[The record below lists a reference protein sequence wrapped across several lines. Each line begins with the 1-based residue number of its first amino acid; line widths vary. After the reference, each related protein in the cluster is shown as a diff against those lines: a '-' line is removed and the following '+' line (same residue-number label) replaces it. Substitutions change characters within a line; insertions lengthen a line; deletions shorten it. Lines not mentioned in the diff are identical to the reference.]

1 MTKTGDLMQYKTKTG
16 NVHRLLKASVLAAAI
31 AMVSPVLAASPA
43 EEPTWKINMKE
54 AEIRQLIEQV
64 ADITGD
70 SFVVDPRVK
79 GKVTV
84 ISDTNMNQQAI
95 LQMFESVLKVHNFS
109 SVRTGSMVKI
119 VPTQGAKQ
127 DSVPLEAPDG
137 ASDKIITQVI
147 PVTYA
152 SATELVPILRPLIPQ
167 YGHLAAVTSSNA
179 LIISDHS
186 VNVQRMVDIVKRID
200 KDSDEEVQVVQ
211 LKNAWVGDL
220 VKVLEQVTG
229 AAAKGG
235 AQPGGSPGGVSSRVR
250 VIADERANRLII
262 KGEKSARQKIQV
274 LVADLDRPTEHS
286 VSTSVMYLKY
296 ADAVQVA
303 EVLRGIITGQTGG
316 GMGGM
321 AGGFRGAGGMQG
333 GFGAS
338 GFGSTG
344 MGSSG
349 SSFGSSGFGSGG
361 FGSSGMGGS
370 SMGGTMGGFGDRQQG
385 GTSAPIQA
393 GNVTIQA
400 DDSLNALIVRA
411 GPSEMAEISK
421 LIKDLDIR
429 RAQVLIEAAIVEIRG
444 DSGEALGAQ
453 WARVKQGVPGGI
465 NFANAGLGLQNV
477 LALAQGG
484 EAAANVKLS
493 NGLLLTGGNNYSP
506 GKPAVNEELDAD
518 GNVVVEGRDAE
529 PAELSWGLIIQAINT
544 ASNTNLLSTPSLM
557 TMDNQEAEIL
567 VGQNVPFLV
576 GSQQTSTGNPFNTVE
591 RKDVG
596 ISLKVLPQINEGDT
610 IRLRVMQEA
619 SSLASTANVQ
629 ATDVITN
636 KRMINTSIL
645 AKDGQVIVLGGLMAD
660 TVIDTVQK
668 VPLLGDIP
676 ILGALFRSH
685 STTQEKSNLL
695 LFLRPTVVR
704 DDATVASVTD
714 RKYQTMRNYR
724 SRGEGEEMVLD
735 TRNLLD
741 EDPGKVLE
749 SGVTLPSKVSD

>member
-1 MTKTGDLMQYKTKTG
+1 M
-16 NVHRLLKASVLAAAI
+16 KASIIAVAI
-31 AMVSPVLAASPA
+31 GMASPVLAAPPA
-43 EEPTWKINMKE
+43 GEPTWKINMKE

-84 ISDTNMNQQAI
+84 ISDTNMTKQEI

-109 SVRTGSMVKI
+109 SVRTGSMIKV

-127 DSVPLEAPDG
+127 DSVPLETPDSN
-137 ASDKIITQVI
+137 SDKVITQVI

-229 AAAKGG
+229 AASKGG
-235 AQPGGSPGGVSSRVR
+235 GQPGGIPGGVSSRVR

-262 KGEKSARQKIQV
+262 KGERSARQKIQV

-286 VSTSVMYLKY
+286 VSTNVIYLKY
-296 ADAVQVA
+296 ADAIQVS

-316 GMGGM
+316 GMAGM
-321 AGGFRGAGGMQG
+321 GAGTFRGGSGMQG
-333 GFGAS
+333 GFGSSA
-338 GFGSTG
+338 FGSG
-344 MGSSG
+344 GLGGSG
-349 SSFGSSGFGSGG
+349 SSFGSGFGAGGFGASGMGSGG
-361 FGSSGMGGS
+361 MNTGMS
-370 SMGGTMGGFGDRQQG
+370 GFGDRQQAG
-385 GTSAPIQA
+385 SAAPIQA

-453 WARVKQGVPGGI
+453 WAKINNGVPSGTNFSNSGI
-465 NFANAGLGLQNV
+465 GLQSA

-484 EAAANVKLS
+484 EAAASVGLS
-493 NGLLLTGGNNYSP
+493 NGLLLAGGKNYQP
-506 GKPAVNEELDAD
+506 GDEQTIQEFYDN
-518 GNVVVEGRDAE
+518 GNLKSETTVTT
-529 PAELSWGLIIQAINT
+529 PSELSWGLIVQAINT

-567 VGQNVPFLV
+567 VGQNVPFLT
-576 GSQQTSTGNPFNTVE
+576 GTQQTSTGNPFNTVE

-619 SSLASTANVQ
+619 SSLASTANVKT
-629 ATDVITN
+629 TDVVTN

-704 DDATVASVTD
+704 DDSTLAAVTD

-724 SRGEGEEMVLD
+724 SQTDGEEMILD

-749 SGVTLPSKVSD
+749 RGVTLPSRETE